1 MQFFEFST
9 KFSVS
14 GKTGGLPKTM
24 TDDTKTL
31 AESYA
36 ELLTKSAELGA
47 VTASREIIDVFNI
60 VFAEIA
66 SGDLSP
72 TRKEASLMTLRRV
85 VELYAEKVGG

>member
-1 MQFFEFST
+1 
-9 KFSVS
+9 
-14 GKTGGLPKTM
+14 M
-24 TDDTKTL
+24 TDDATKTL

-36 ELLTKSAELGA
+36 ELLWKSNELG
-47 VTASREIIDVFNI
+47 VLSASRDIISVFNT

-85 VELYAEKVGG
+85 VELYAEKIENEGKRG

>member
-1 MQFFEFST
+1 MSNENEVTNS
-9 KFSVS
+9 
-14 GKTGGLPKTM
+14 
-24 TDDTKTL
+24 L

-47 VTASREIIDVFNI
+47 VTASKEIISVFNS

-85 VELYAEKVGG
+85 VELYAEKIG